1 MFIMIFKYDN
11 REIFNFDLY
20 VVLMFNL
27 VLIFFDLFFNFFWK
41 RKLLNVVIVSV
52 LANNKMV

>member
-11 REIFNFDLY
+11 REIFNFNLY

-41 RKLLNVVIVSV
+41 RKLLNVVIASV
-52 LANNKMV
+52 LANNKTV

>member
-11 REIFNFDLY
+11 WEIFNFNLY

-41 RKLLNVVIVSV
+41 RKLLNVVIASV
-52 LANNKMV
+52 LANNKTV

>member
-52 LANNKMV
+52 LANNKTV